1 MIFVAMN
8 KCKKLI
14 LLFTLLLG
22 IAFCSDA
29 GVAVSKADFPS
40 DIFRAY
46 VLQHF
51 DVDGDSVLSDAEVAA
66 ADSIYLYKSRCSSLK
81 GIEHLTALK
90 YLNCSVNGLTEIDV
104 SHNTALTY
112 LNIYSTYI
120 KKLDLSANINLEK
133 LVCSYAALDSLDVT
147 HCTKLVEL
155 NCQLN
160 NISELDV
167 SKCPDL
173 TLLNCATNALTSIDL
188 GKNAKL
194 RELYLFDNRLTA
206 LDVSAN
212 PKLVTINCTGNKLT
226 SLDLGSNTRLTMLYC
241 GENQL
246 QHINLLSCKR
256 LTSLYCSKNVLHDID
271 VTGNV
276 YLSTFDCS
284 SNELGSLDVS
294 QNEDL
299 TLLNCSGNNLATLD
313 VSKNVTYLST
323 LKCDSNRL
331 ASLDLS
337 NNRKLTTLSANGNA
351 RSVKVDYYLNASGDS
366 VAFLTVDSLSS
377 ILGGSF
383 DFSRVDVSS
392 LSGGAVTTHADGR
405 KILAFN
411 KQSSAVSYAYSTG
424 CTTNDK
430 VKYATFTLKLS
441 NDGSLASVVAIGCDR
456 QVQSVCYY
464 GLSGICYGSR
474 RPSNGRV
481 VIKVTTYSDGT
492 RSASRVVD

>member
-1 MIFVAMN
+1 MIFVTMN
-8 KCKKLI
+8 KCKRLI

-22 IAFCSDA
+22 MAFCADA
-29 GVAVSKADFPS
+29 GVAVSKANFPNE
-40 DIFRAY
+40 IFRAY

-51 DVDGDSVLSDAEVAA
+51 DVNGDSVLSDAEVAA

-120 KKLDLSANINLEK
+120 KKLDLSANVNLEK

-147 HCTKLVEL
+147 PCTKLVEL

-167 SKCPDL
+167 SKCPEL
-173 TLLNCATNALTSIDL
+173 TLLNCATNALTSINL

-194 RELYLFDNRLTA
+194 RELYVFDNRLTA

-226 SLDLGSNTRLTMLYC
+226 ALDLGSNTRLTMLYC

-246 QHINLLSCKR
+246 QHINLLGCKR
-256 LTSLYCSKNVLHDID
+256 LTSLYCSKNALHDID

-276 YLSTFDCS
+276 YLSALDCS
-284 SNELGSLDVS
+284 SNGLESLDVS
-294 QNEDL
+294 KNEDI
-299 TLLNCSGNNLATLD
+299 TSLNCSGNKLATLD
-313 VSKNVTYLST
+313 VSHNVTYLST

-337 NNRKLTTLSANGNA
+337 SNRKLSSLSANGNV
-351 RSVKVDYYLNASGDS
+351 RSVKADYYLNASGDS
-366 VAFLTVDSLSS
+366 VAFLPVDSLPS

-392 LSGGAVTTHADGR
+392 LSGGVVTTHADGR
-405 KILAFN
+405 KILAFD
-411 KQSSAVSYAYSTG
+411 KSSSAVSYAYSTG

-430 VKYATFTLKLS
+430 VQSATFTLKL
-441 NDGSLASVVAIGCDR
+441 NDDGSSAGVAAISYDR
-456 QVQSVCYY
+456 QVQSVSYY
-464 GLSGICYGSR
+464 GPSGVCYGSR
-474 RPSNGRV
+474 RPANGGV

-492 RSASRVVD
+492 RSASKVVD